1 MSQKL
6 PDSSGALSRDNSGM
20 TVAASSIPERSD
32 LVLTFARVLHVNGQ
46 STQQTVAAT
55 ERLSNSLGLRAVI
68 IPGWGELQLQATD
81 GSVRFVS
88 ITAASPTGVDMDR
101 VASAMRMIDKVGAG
115 QLALPAIPETINAI
129 AHAPPAPAWL
139 FTLAAAAGA
148 AALSV
153 LFGVQHAAAV
163 ILIVASAAAGAVLRR
178 TLGRYSTNPF
188 LQPLCAALLAGI
200 VGALAVRFQLSSS
213 LRLVAVCPCMILVPG
228 PHMLNGTMDL
238 SLARINLGASRLVYA
253 GLVILAISAGLLLG
267 LGLLQVSLPVDAP
280 GRAVP
285 LWLDVIA
292 AGVAVAAYSI
302 FFSTPLRMLSWPV
315 AVGMLA
321 HALRWWTL
329 ALGAGA
335 ATGAFVACLVVGLIL
350 TPVARRSHMPFA
362 AIGFASV
369 VSMMPGVFLFRM
381 TSGLVQLAHDSNT
394 TLELLGATIANGMTA
409 IAIILAMSFG
419 VVVPKIVID
428 HLGDTATRPKS

>member
-6 PDSSGALSRDNSGM
+6 PDSSSTLRLDNSGM
-20 TVAASSIPERSD
+20 DAVAIRSLPDRSD
-32 LVLTFARVLHVNGQ
+32 LVLKFAQVLHVNGQ
-46 STQQTVAAT
+46 STYETVEAA
-55 ERLSNSLGLRAVI
+55 ENLGKSLGLCATI
-68 IPGWGELQLQATD
+68 IPGWQELQLQATD
-81 GSVRFVS
+81 GNTRLVS
-88 ITAASPTGVDMDR
+88 IVAANPTGVDMDR
-101 VASAMRMIDKVGAG
+101 VASAMQTIDEVGAG
-115 QLALPAIPETINAI
+115 RLALPAVAEKINAI
-129 AHAPPAPAWL
+129 AHAPPAPTWL

-153 LFGVQHAAAV
+153 LFGVQHVAAV
-163 ILIVASAAAGAVLRR
+163 MLIVASAAAGAVLRR
-178 TLGRYSTNPF
+178 ALGRYSTNPF
-188 LQPLCAALLAGI
+188 LQPLCTALLAGI
-200 VGALAVRFQLSSS
+200 VGALAVRFDLSSS

-228 PHMLNGTMDL
+228 PHVLNGTMDL
-238 SLARINLGASRLVYA
+238 SLARINLGASRLLYA
-253 GLVILAISAGLLLG
+253 GIVILAISAGLLLG
-267 LGLLQVSLPVDAP
+267 MGLLHVSLPVDGP

-302 FFSTPLRMLSWPV
+302 FFSTPLRMLPWPV

-329 ALGAGA
+329 SLGAGA
-335 ATGAFVACLVVGLIL
+335 ATGAFVACLVVGIIL
-350 TPVARRSHMPFA
+350 APVARRSHMPFA

-381 TSGLVQLAHDSNT
+381 ASGLLQLAHNSNT
-394 TLELLGATIANGMTA
+394 TLDLLSATIADGMTA
-409 IAIILAMSFG
+409 ITIVLAMSFG

-428 HLGDTATRPKS
+428 HMADSGE